1 MDLGIGPTG
10 RITPIVS
17 AERCQWQEAL
27 TGFERLRNQ
36 AWTTQTP
43 INIINCFLVG
53 FHISGLPW
61 FTQLFLRF
69 CFNSSIASL
78 VFFFPNV
85 GPLLVGS
92 GKCRELW
99 CCNGCYIQRD
109 SPTVITA
116 GPVAV
121 DAVAI
126 REAFTSPNSKV
137 CHHFQHDEFRG
148 CATPAV
154 GDLSVPTRTTNSQ
167 KSCFVLSLMIV

>member
-1 MDLGIGPTG
+1 MDDSDHADLGIGPIG
-10 RITPIVS
+10 RIIPIVS

-43 INIINCFLVG
+43 INCFLVG
-53 FHISGLPW
+53 FHISGLPNCS
-61 FTQLFLRF
+61 FD
-69 CFNSSIASL
+69 SVSIHLLLLS
-78 VFFFPNV
+78 FFFPNV

-109 SPTVITA
+109 SPTVIMA

-154 GDLSVPTRTTNSQ
+154 GDLSVPTRTTNS
-167 KSCFVLSLMIV
+167 